1 MNENLYTIILES
13 KHGNQISMLHL
24 IEKFRPLIN
33 KYARKLNYDGADSDL
48 IISFICIIKA
58 IPIKTNPNLKETK
71 QIVGYISN
79 SIRYKYIELSKN
91 HSNSISSLE
100 INEEIIGIE
109 SMKNIDDSLYLKKC
123 LAMLPHLQKH
133 IIEEVFFKDMSIVS
147 VAEDLNISRQA
158 VNNTKL
164 RALKNLTMMEL
175 ILI

>member
-1 MNENLYTIILES
+1 
-13 KHGNQISMLHL
+13 MLHL

-79 SIRYKYIELSKN
+79 SIRYKYIELSKK

-109 SMKNIDDSLYLKKC
+109 SMKNIDDSLYLKK
-123 LAMLPHLQKH
+123 MFSHVTSFT
-133 IIEEVFFKDMSIVS
+133 ETY
-147 VAEDLNISRQA
+147 N
-158 VNNTKL
+158 
-164 RALKNLTMMEL
+164 
-175 ILI
+175 

>member
-1 MNENLYTIILES
+1 
-13 KHGNQISMLHL
+13 MLHL

-79 SIRYKYIELSKN
+79 SIRYKYIELSKKY
-91 HSNSISSLE
+91 SNNIPSLE

-123 LAMLPHLQKH
+123 LAMRS
-133 IIEEVFFKDMSIVS
+133 EERRVGK
-147 VAEDLNISRQA
+147 ECRSRWSPY
-158 VNNTKL
+158 
-164 RALKNLTMMEL
+164 
-175 ILI
+175 